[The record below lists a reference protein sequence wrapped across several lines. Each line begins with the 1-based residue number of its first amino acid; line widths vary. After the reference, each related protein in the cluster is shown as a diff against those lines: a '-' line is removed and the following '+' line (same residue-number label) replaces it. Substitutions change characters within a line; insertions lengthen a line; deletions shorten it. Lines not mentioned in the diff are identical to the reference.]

1 MAPLHMKKILAISS
15 EVGVG
20 AVGLSIARY
29 AFAAHKISTIALPT
43 VLFASRPDMGK
54 IVRHTFPA
62 PLLNEQLEALA
73 NDGLLAGLGG
83 LMTGYFAG
91 PDQVEIVAEQ
101 IKIIRKL
108 NPDVTIMVDP
118 VLGDFDTGFYVNQD
132 VAIAV
137 RDRLLPLADII
148 TPNLFEFLW
157 LTDGDILNDRP
168 GVLSIDQFEMKC
180 QNLSVENIVVTSAI
194 IEPLKG
200 QDHLLQISTV
210 LVAKD
215 GIQVF
220 PAMFHDEVP
229 KGTGDVFAA
238 DLLSRLVLGEPLD
251 QGVNETAQRLEHIAD
266 KARGLQAIEPYLLF
280 NPNKLFR
287 SHNHKT

>member
-1 MAPLHMKKILAISS
+1 MAPLHLKKILAISS

-62 PLLNEQLEALA
+62 PLLDEQLEALA

-83 LMTGYFAG
+83 LMTGYFAL
-91 PDQVEIVAEQ
+91 PDQVEIVAGH
-101 IKIIRKL
+101 IKKIKTFNRDIM
-108 NPDVTIMVDP
+108 IMVDP
-118 VLGDFDTGFYVNQD
+118 VLGDFDTGFYVSQE

-137 RDRLLPLADII
+137 QERLLPLADII

-157 LTDGDILNDRP
+157 LTDGDILKTRP
-168 GVLSIDQFEMKC
+168 DMLSIAQFERKS
-180 QNLSVENIVVTSAI
+180 QSLLAENIVVTSAMI
-194 IEPLKG
+194 DPLEG
-200 QDHLLQISTV
+200 QDNHLQISTV
-210 LVAKD
+210 LVAKQ
-215 GIQVF
+215 GVYAF
-220 PAMFHDEVP
+220 PAMFHDNVP

-238 DLLSRLVLGEPLD
+238 DLLSRMVLGEPLD
-251 QGVNETAQRLEHIAD
+251 QGISDTVQRLEYIAD
-266 KARGLQAIEPYLLF
+266 KARGLKAIEPYLLF
-280 NPNKLFR
+280 HPNKLFQV
-287 SHNHKT
+287 SQD